1 MASRRLPIPCR
12 YIFWLF
18 LCPSAGGNCLPKIVH
33 KVLSFAES
41 SERLQA
47 RMPATRTTKY
57 IAIRQLA
64 LLRGGRPCVGC
75 KLHADLQIATR
86 SLSPAQHV
94 KKKGWVSVR
103 EKTFMYFVT
112 SIIPRCFE
120 DSSVSP
126 RRGHCTPAES
136 PAV

>member
-64 LLRGGRPCVGC
+64 QLRGARPCVGG

-86 SLSPAQHV
+86 SLSPAQHA
-94 KKKGWVSVR
+94 KKNAGVSVPQ
-103 EKTFMYFVT
+103 KPFMHFVT
-112 SIIPRCFE
+112 RI
-120 DSSVSP
+120 
-126 RRGHCTPAES
+126 
-136 PAV
+136 